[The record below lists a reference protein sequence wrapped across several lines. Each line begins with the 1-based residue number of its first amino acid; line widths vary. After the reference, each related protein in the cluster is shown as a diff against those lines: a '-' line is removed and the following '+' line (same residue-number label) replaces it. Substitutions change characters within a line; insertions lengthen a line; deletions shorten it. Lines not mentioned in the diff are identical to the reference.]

1 MSVKTVVEPFSVL
14 ISVYKKDRPEYLKV
28 SLESIYNDQEVKP
41 AQIVIVGDGPLTD
54 DLMKIITN
62 FSESITDDIVD
73 FIPLDTNYGL
83 AVALNRGL
91 AQCKYDLVARMDA
104 DDISLPARFATQ
116 YQFMINNPEVDV
128 CGTYVEEIDSESER
142 HISIRRVPL
151 TQPDILSFGK
161 KRSPVSHPSVMFK
174 RSTIL
179 SFGGYPLFRKSQDFA
194 LWSLLLVNGAH
205 FANINTVLLK
215 MRTGQELM
223 ARRGLSHLKFE
234 YQVLKYQKSI
244 NFISA
249 LEFTRF
255 LMIRAVFRIMPNK
268 LKKQL
273 YNIVRYVY

>member
-1 MSVKTVVEPFSVL
+1 MNTVVEPFSVL
-14 ISVYKKDRPEYLKV
+14 ISVYKKDRPDYLKV
-28 SLESIYNDQEVKP
+28 SLESIYNHQEIKP

-54 DLMKIITN
+54 ALMKIIID
-62 FSESITDDIVD
+62 FSESIADNVVE
-73 FIPLDTNYGL
+73 FVPLDKNYGL

-104 DDISLPARFATQ
+104 DDISLPARFARQ
-116 YQFMINNPEVDV
+116 YHFMISNPDIDV
-128 CGTYVEEIDSESER
+128 CGTYVEEIDSESEK

-151 TQPDILSFGK
+151 THSDIFSFGK

-174 RSTIL
+174 KTTIL

-244 NFISA
+244 KFISA
-249 LEFTRF
+249 LEFVRF
-255 LMIRAVFRIMPNK
+255 LTIRAVFRIMPNK

>member
-1 MSVKTVVEPFSVL
+1 MSVETVVEPFSVL

-28 SLESIYNDQEVKP
+28 SLESIYNDQEIKP
-41 AQIVIVGDGPLTD
+41 AQVVIVGDGPLTD
-54 DLMKIITN
+54 DLMNIITT
-62 FSESITDDIVD
+62 FSESITDSIVD
-73 FIPLDTNYGL
+73 FIPLDKNYGL

-104 DDISLPARFATQ
+104 DDISLPARFSTQ
-116 YQFMINNPEVDV
+116 YHFMVNNPEVDV

-151 TQPDILSFGK
+151 TQPDIFSFGK

-194 LWSLLLVNGAH
+194 LWSLLLVNGAR

-244 NFISA
+244 KFISA
-249 LEFTRF
+249 PEFTRF